1 MRSSSE
7 LERAAIMAVARHF
20 RASLEHGA
28 DPRDAC
34 LIIAGK
40 KIAVE
45 VTAPGVAL
53 FRRSRPKPPRLRFD
67 RVVVGLLGRL
77 RAALTERVPPGATA
91 VVTITAPIRLA
102 SRTAAMLEEMIG
114 ALLRGRS
121 GRRPL
126 RKTVNGNQ
134 IRIQIMRR
142 GGTSTSPLAGFVHN
156 RDSDPGVLFDLT
168 HALLRIGSA
177 RHSRTGFSRD
187 RWLVIATEQERA
199 WIPTYRHACSELFA
213 RADFQRIVLVSAAG
227 DVSTLA
233 A

>member
-1 MRSSSE
+1 MRSPSE
-7 LERAAIMAVARHF
+7 LERAAMMSVARHF
-20 RASLEHGA
+20 RAGLEHGA
-28 DPRDAC
+28 DPRDAY

-40 KIAVE
+40 RIAVE
-45 VTAPGVAL
+45 VTAPRVGL
-53 FRRSRPKPPRLRFD
+53 PRRSRPKPPRLRFD

-77 RAALTERVPPGATA
+77 RAALTERVPQGATA

-102 SRTAAMLEEMIG
+102 SRTGAILEEMIG
-114 ALLRGRS
+114 ALLRARS
-121 GRRPL
+121 ASRPL

-134 IRIQIMRR
+134 IRVQILRS

-168 HALLRIGSA
+168 RALLRTVSTQHG
-177 RHSRTGFSRD
+177 RPGFSGD
-187 RWLVIATEQERA
+187 RWLVIATEREPA
-199 WIPTYRHACSELFA
+199 WIPTYRHACAELFA

-227 DVSTLA
+227 EVSTLA

>member
-1 MRSSSE
+1 MRSLSE
-7 LERAAIMAVARHF
+7 LERAAMMSVARHF

-28 DPRDAC
+28 DPRDAY

-40 KIAVE
+40 RIAVE
-45 VTAPGVAL
+45 VTAPGAGV

-77 RAALTERVPPGATA
+77 RAALTGRVPQGAAA

-102 SRTAAMLEEMIG
+102 SRTAAVLEETIG
-114 ALLRGRS
+114 ALPRARS
-121 GRRPL
+121 GRPPL

-134 IRIQIMRR
+134 IRAQIMRS
-142 GGTSTSPLAGFVHN
+142 GGTSRSPLAGFVHN

-168 HALLRIGSA
+168 RALLRIGST
-177 RHSRTGFSRD
+177 RRSRPGFSGD

-213 RADFQRIVLVSAAG
+213 PADFQRIVLVGAAG
-227 DVSTLA
+227 EVSTLA